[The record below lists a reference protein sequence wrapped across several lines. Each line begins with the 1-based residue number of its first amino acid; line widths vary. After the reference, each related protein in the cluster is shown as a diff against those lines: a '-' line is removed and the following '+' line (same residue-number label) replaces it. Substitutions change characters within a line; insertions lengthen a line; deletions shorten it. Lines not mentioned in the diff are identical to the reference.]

1 MTARRRL
8 KADTIRV
15 ELPLADTLF
24 YYNAYDRLGSLRQ
37 TLSDSQGSQV
47 VHFTD
52 DALDALYEALKV
64 RQAHQEFLAAKYG
77 ADA

>member
-1 MTARRRL
+1 MTTRRRL

-47 VHFTD
+47 VHLLD
-52 DALDALYEALKV
+52 EDLDALYEALKA
-64 RQAHQEFLAAKYG
+64 REAHKQFLAAKYG

>member
-24 YYNAYDRLGSLRQ
+24 YYNAYDRLGELVQNLHGTEVRVY
-37 TLSDSQGSQV
+37 L
-47 VHFTD
+47 TD
-52 DALDALYEALKV
+52 DALDALYEALTA
-64 RQAHQEFLAAKYG
+64 RQAHREFLAAKYG

>member
-1 MTARRRL
+1 MPARRRL

-37 TLSDSQGSQV
+37 TLSDSRGRQE
-47 VHFTD
+47 VHLTD
-52 DALDALYEALKV
+52 EALDDLYEALKA
-64 RQAHQEFLAAKYG
+64 REAHKNFLAAKYG